1 MFRMHYELQ
10 EARGLQSKT
19 EAELAE
25 LREKVIV
32 QQKDNERQLR
42 IEKDNYAKLF
52 REFKRNKEKNQKLAE
67 QQQRNL
73 KATSEEM
80 IV

>member
-1 MFRMHYELQ
+1 MHYELQ